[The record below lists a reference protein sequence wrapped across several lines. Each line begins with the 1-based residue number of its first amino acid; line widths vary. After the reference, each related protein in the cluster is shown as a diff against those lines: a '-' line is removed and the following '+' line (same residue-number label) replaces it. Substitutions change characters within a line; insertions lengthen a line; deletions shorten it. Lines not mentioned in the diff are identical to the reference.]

1 MDELITIEEQY
12 VQDSLNSMASRSL
25 NEIVQE
31 RGFATLDEYYKAK
44 QQWLFNE
51 LQFTEQIT
59 TSSMAFADI
68 ATILQ
73 NEQTVLLFEKHETP
87 FIYHGDEPFNE
98 EEAARQSIP
107 VYEGGYMGG
116 TIVGQIGD
124 LSVGIFFPK
133 KIEVRMQDLLHKISE
148 ILVSFGENA
157 EVSGNDIMV
166 DGQKAVGAA
175 HLSTS
180 NYYGFV
186 AYISFTNK
194 DELVE
199 RICGE
204 ATKKPGALTKL
215 SVEEF
220 QEALR
225 TWLL

>member
-12 VQDSLNSMASRSL
+12 IQDSLNGAVLRPL

-31 RGFATLDEYYKAK
+31 HNFASLDEYYEAK
-44 QQWLFNE
+44 RWWLFNE

-59 TSSMAFADI
+59 TSSTAFTDI

-73 NEQTVLLFEKHETP
+73 NEQPVLLFEKHETP
-87 FIYHGDEPFNE
+87 FIYHGDESFNE
-98 EEAARQSIP
+98 QEAARQSIT

-116 TIVGQIGD
+116 TIVGQTGD

-133 KIEVRMQDLLHKISE
+133 KIEVRMQDLLHKISKVL
-148 ILVSFGENA
+148 INFGENS
-157 EVSGNDIMV
+157 EVSGNDILV
-166 DGQKAVGAA
+166 DGQKVVGAA

-186 AYISFTNK
+186 AYVSFTNK
-194 DELVE
+194 NELVE
-199 RICGE
+199 HICGA

-220 QEALR
+220 QEAIR